1 MTRLVTLRSQLGHT
15 FGQLL
20 ADARGT
26 TAVEY
31 GLMAALISLAILSVV
46 VGMGNGIKT
55 TLYGSIVSGL
65 QNMGNK

>member
-1 MTRLVTLRSQLGHT
+1 MTRFALSRSRLACN
-15 FGQLL
+15 FCRLL
-20 ADARGT
+20 ADDRGT